1 NVPEETMKKAGKF
14 LDSVQ
19 AKFKY
24 DGKDKEGNA
33 ESRDGVGYG
42 YTGPQQTPTMTAVG
56 LLCRQYLGWSPR
68 KVELVNGVNWM
79 RDTYPPGTAGSM
91 YYYYYATQVMHHM
104 QGESWATWNPK
115 MRDLLVAKQDKG
127 QTKNR
132 SAQYGSWG
140 PDGDAH
146 GGAGGRIMVTSLSLL
161 TLEVYYRH

>member
-1 NVPEETMKKAGKF
+1 SAQHAGGGWRYAAKQAGDTSVVGWQVMALKSGQMSGLNVPEETMKKAGKF

-79 RDTYPPGTAGSM
+79 RDTYPPGTVGSM

-127 QTKNR
+127 
-132 SAQYGSWG
+132 
-140 PDGDAH
+140 
-146 GGAGGRIMVTSLSLL
+146 
-161 TLEVYYRH
+161 